1 MSQQY
6 ILLDPFEAV
15 QKGLDLTTPITT
27 SENVQILDALGRV
40 LATDIICK
48 KALPAFDNSAMDGY
62 AVKVSDA
69 GKVVKIKGTIFAGDF
84 PKDAVISEGNIH
96 KIMTGAMVPASVD
109 AIVPFEKAE
118 IIDEETIKLPEKIKD
133 SQHIRRLGEEINC
146 GEVILKK
153 GDLLSP
159 AHLAVLASQG
169 ISAVRIFRKLRVG
182 ILSTGSEIKEPW
194 DKAEDYQIYNSNSTA
209 LYGCAKELGF
219 DVSYLGAIPDDED
232 AIRDT
237 ITGFHNYDVIITSGG
252 VSVGEADFT
261 AKVFKEEG
269 MTVHFH
275 GMALKPGKHA
285 LYGVM
290 GDTIIM
296 GLPGNPLASLSVF
309 MLFAT
314 PILAKRQ
321 GRSTYAHTTAVAKNA
336 EAFKFKGRRAN
347 LILGTVENGE
357 FTVYDSYK
365 YGSGMLTPVT
375 KSNAFIITKVGV
387 EELTLG
393 EEVKIV
399 LPYKYNSHTL
409 KSFYS

>member
-1 MSQQY
+1 MPQQH

-15 QKGLDLTTPITT
+15 QKGLSLTTAITT
-27 SENVQILDALGRV
+27 TENVQILDALGRV
-40 LATDIICK
+40 LANDVVCQ

-69 GKVVKIKGTIFAGDF
+69 GKIVKIEGTIFAGDF
-84 PKDAVISEGNIH
+84 PEGVEIRQGTIH
-96 KIMTGAMVPASVD
+96 KIMTGAMVPPSCD
-109 AIVPFEKAE
+109 AVVPFEKAE
-118 IIDEETIKLPEKIKD
+118 AIDEFTIKLPEKIKNA
-133 SQHIRRLGEEINC
+133 QHIRRLGEEINT
-146 GEVILKK
+146 GAVILNK
-153 GDLLSP
+153 GDLLTPS
-159 AHLAVLASQG
+159 HLAVLASQG
-169 ISAVRIFRKLRVG
+169 ITTVPVFRKLRIGV
-182 ILSTGSEIKEPW
+182 LSTGSEIKEPW
-194 DKAEDYQIYNSNSTA
+194 DRAEAYQIYNSNSTA

-219 DVSYLGAIPDDED
+219 DVSYLGAIPDDEE
-232 AIRDT
+232 AIRAT
-237 ITGFHNYDVIITSGG
+237 ISGFHNYDVIITSGG

-290 GDTIIM
+290 GETIIM

-321 GRSTYAHTTAVAKNA
+321 GRKAYAHTTAIAKNA
-336 EAFKFKGRRAN
+336 EAFSFKGRRAN
-347 LILGTVENGE
+347 LILGTIKNGE
-357 FTVYDSYK
+357 FTVVDGYM
-365 YGSGMLTPVT
+365 YGSGMITPVT

-387 EELTLG
+387 EALSVG
-393 EEVKIV
+393 QEVKIV
-399 LPYKYNSHTL
+399 LPYSYNSEEIGN
-409 KSFYS
+409 FYS